1 MKYMLLLL
9 SPEDGIPASDTPE
22 GQRLFQEW
30 ATALEG
36 MQSAGVL
43 IDSAPLTGAS
53 VATTVRVR
61 DGELLITDGP
71 AAEIREQVGGY
82 TLIDCAHLDDALKWA
97 ATIPTAK
104 VGSVEVRVV
113 LDTGRSR

>member
-9 SPEDGIPASDTPE
+9 SPEDGVPEASTPE
-22 GQRLFQEW
+22 GQQLYQEW
-30 ATALEG
+30 ATALER

-43 IDSAPLTGAS
+43 LDSAPLTAAS

-61 DGELLITDGP
+61 DGESLITDGP

-82 TLIDCAHLDDALKWA
+82 TLIECADLDDALKWA
-97 ATIPTAK
+97 AAIPTAK
-104 VGSVEVRVV
+104 VGTVEVRAVI
-113 LDTGRSR
+113 DTGRSR